1 MPWDFPQAI
10 VSCAKFGRVYRIKK
24 STGPFD
30 SPQKIIKRFS
40 KELSFPLTDI
50 INTSFREK
58 RFGKIWK
65 AYNCCPIPKVKPCRE
80 SENVRPIAI
89 TSIFSKI
96 QES

>member
-1 MPWDFPQAI
+1 
-10 VSCAKFGRVYRIKK
+10 VAKKLNQINIKK

-30 SPQKIIKRFS
+30 PPQKIIKRFS

-58 RFGKIWK
+58 FFGEIWK
-65 AYNCCPIPKVKPCRE
+65 EYNCCPILKVKPCRE

-96 QES
+96 